1 MANLFVNLEQAS
13 RIILT
18 AFEADI
24 PVALWGPPGV
34 GKSSVIAQVTKK
46 LVHKDEKTGKE
57 VPYKLYDVRLSDK
70 EPSDL
75 GGIPFPSDGR
85 VRFLMNDLLPWDTD
99 EYSVVLF
106 DEYDRADLS
115 VQNPTLQII
124 LDRTINGHRL
134 SKNARVI
141 LAGNGTTDTGTSPLS
156 RAAANRMCHIYIETG
171 SPQALDSW
179 DKWASE
185 NGTSDALRGFAKFKQ
200 STWSGQSVS
209 ETGKIKKPEIEEIA
223 YPTPRSFD
231 FADRLLVATESVPF
245 KVSDIIKPMVAGC
258 VGVGPATEFLN
269 FRDTFDKAPSPEEI
283 VKNPKKVRVPKEPD
297 VLAAL
302 TVQLCDY
309 AKRNKEFAEAIAE
322 YGLRWAEEPGA
333 YLFKRLADAVPNVIK
348 TKPYQE
354 WMKRDRA
361 AVSEVSAGTM
371 EGFCL
376 KCKKK
381 VMMLNPKTSTLSNGR
396 PVVEGTCPECGTKT
410 NRIGEP
416 AK

>member
-1 MANLFVNLEQAS
+1 MLFVDLEQAS
-13 RIILT
+13 RAILV
-18 AFEADI
+18 AFQANV

-34 GKSSVIAQVTKK
+34 GKSSVIAQVTKR
-46 LVHKDEKTGKE
+46 LVHKDEENKKE
-57 VPYKLYDVRLSDK
+57 IPYKLYDVRLSDK

-75 GGIPFPSDGR
+75 GGIPFPADGR

-134 SKNARVI
+134 SPNARVI

-156 RAAANRMCHIYIETG
+156 RAAANRMCHLYIETG
-171 SPQALDSW
+171 TPKALDSW
-179 DKWASE
+179 DKWAAE
-185 NGTSDALRGFAKFKQ
+185 NGVSEALRGFAKFKQ

-223 YPTPRSFD
+223 YATPRSFD
-231 FADRLLVATESVPF
+231 FADRMLAAAEEMPF
-245 KVSDIIKPMVAGC
+245 KTSDIIKQIVSGC

-269 FRDTFDKAPSPEEI
+269 FRDTFAKAPSPEDI

-297 VLAAL
+297 ILAAL

-309 AKRNKEFAEAIAE
+309 AKRNKDFAEAIAE
-322 YGLRWAEEPGA
+322 YGLRWDEEPAG
-333 YLFKRLADAVPNVIK
+333 YLFKRLASAVPAVTK
-348 TKPYQE
+348 TKPYEE
-354 WMKRDRA
+354 WMKRDRF
-361 AVSEVSAGTM
+361 VDDVNTGTTA

-381 VMMLNPKTSTLSNGR
+381 ITMINTSTSALSNGR
-396 PVVEGTCPECGTKT
+396 VVVKGTCPECGTIT

-416 AK
+416 K